1 MKHMSDIMHVLSYE
15 KRESLIGVFEEFQK
29 DQKKWRI
36 RECIG
41 QQLDR
46 ILEIYKPESIFFYV
60 LPILFKFCSDN
71 VSIVRE

>member
-1 MKHMSDIMHVLSYE
+1 MKHMSDIMHVLSYK

-46 ILEIYKPESIFFYV
+46 ILEIYKP
-60 LPILFKFCSDN
+60 
-71 VSIVRE
+71 

>member
-1 MKHMSDIMHVLSYE
+1 MFKVVDNFFKDKSDEIKLGVMKHMSDIMHVLSYE

-46 ILEIYKPESIFFYV
+46 ILEIYKP
-60 LPILFKFCSDN
+60 
-71 VSIVRE
+71 